1 MTKIAE
7 PTMGGGGGFL
17 SSSHKKRSWSKFN
30 DGGNNELDMMMMHQ
44 HCASNEKPT
53 AHHQQQQQQQQQPD
67 MPDMQTILE
76 RYHTLALSHYQQ
88 TKRRKLESS
97 LRRAQHTE
105 RLQQITQLQQMA
117 SDTFNFCT
125 QVLANEERYKKES
138 EREEMEYKKEMERA
152 SKEKA
157 LAEDFLSKVGMCNLG
172 GISSSK
178 KKNIRAPL
186 IQQKGDMMDS
196 YDDMENN
203 ENGDID
209 GDYRVGGIPARF
221 LDLSHFPKL
230 RPDVHMIRKKQY
242 QDAALGEVRN
252 KKRPIIDCTEEG
264 DFISQQHQRSRATR
278 IPSLCVPQEVDMGSN
293 KMQKKNTKRIYIT
306 NASLSHVN
314 GTYLQE
320 GEYNNAPLFV
330 RVGSPRKFW
339 GKYDCNVVLRRE
351 KKANHHAVS
360 EEEMEYIWKI
370 GLVPAHRVTH
380 PRIISYFIANEDDC
394 NFVAKIDPMEDDEE
408 VDSFGNCLDPP
419 AHGWRSADN
428 VGAKAAS
435 SAKGRA
441 SSLKVSY
448 E

>member
-1 MTKIAE
+1 V
-7 PTMGGGGGFL
+7 
-17 SSSHKKRSWSKFN
+17 
-30 DGGNNELDMMMMHQ
+30 MMMHQ
-44 HCASNEKPT
+44 HSTSKNEKPI

-138 EREEMEYKKEMERA
+138 DFQEMEYKKEMERA
-152 SKEKA
+152 SREKA
-157 LAEDFLSKVGMCNLG
+157 LAEDFLSKVGMCKNN
-172 GISSSK
+172 
-178 KKNIRAPL
+178 NIRAPL
-186 IQQKGDMMDS
+186 MQRGDMMDS

-203 ENGDID
+203 ENGGID

-230 RPDVHMIRKKQY
+230 RPDVHMIRKKQH

-252 KKRPIIDCTEEG
+252 KKRPIIDCTEED
-264 DFISQQHQRSRATR
+264 DFLSQQHQRSRATR
-278 IPSLCVPQEVDMGSN
+278 IPSFGVPQEVDMGSN

-320 GEYNNAPLFV
+320 GEYNKAPLFV
-330 RVGSPRKFW
+330 RVGPPRKFW

-408 VDSFGNCLDPP
+408 IDSFGNCLDPP
-419 AHGWRSADN
+419 AKGWRSADN

-435 SAKGRA
+435 GTNTEHLVVPKGEH
-441 SSLKVSY
+441 LV
-448 E
+448 